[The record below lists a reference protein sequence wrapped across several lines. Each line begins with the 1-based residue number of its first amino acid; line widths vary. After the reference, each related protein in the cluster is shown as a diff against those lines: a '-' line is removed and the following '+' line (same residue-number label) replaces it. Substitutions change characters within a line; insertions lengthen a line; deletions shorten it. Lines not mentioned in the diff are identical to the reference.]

1 MKLTTKKLKELI
13 MEELAEQNLDA
24 MVPNVDNS
32 LMKRLEML
40 ADHNRMS
47 PAEKVSAI
55 LDELSK
61 GGMLS
66 SDPRLSQS

>member
-1 MKLTTKKLKELI
+1 MKLTTEKLKRLI

-24 MVPNVDNS
+24 MMPNVDNN
-32 LMKRLEML
+32 LMKRLEMF

-55 LDELSK
+55 LNELSK
-61 GGMLS
+61 AGMLS